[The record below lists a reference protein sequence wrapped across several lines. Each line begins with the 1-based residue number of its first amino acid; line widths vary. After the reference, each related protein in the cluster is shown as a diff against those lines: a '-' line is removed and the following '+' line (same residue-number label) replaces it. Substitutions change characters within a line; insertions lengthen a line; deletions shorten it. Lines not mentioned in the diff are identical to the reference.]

1 MFVLVAL
8 MQIERIDWLFRI
20 HFVEFKRMLLVIL
33 RMLDFAG
40 NTWHCIIAWVV
51 SNQLSSGMPCHISM
65 AAGFLSDA

>member
-40 NTWHCIIAWVV
+40 NTWHCIIA
-51 SNQLSSGMPCHISM
+51 
-65 AAGFLSDA
+65 